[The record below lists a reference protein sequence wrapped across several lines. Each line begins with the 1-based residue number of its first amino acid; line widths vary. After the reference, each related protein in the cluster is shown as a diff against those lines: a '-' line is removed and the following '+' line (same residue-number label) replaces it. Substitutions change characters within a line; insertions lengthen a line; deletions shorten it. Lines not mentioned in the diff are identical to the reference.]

1 MFSPS
6 LNTWAPT
13 QLRRF
18 YAIRLEAIANSFLS
32 LFILFPF
39 GPFQEAGPRASQH
52 TSPCVH
58 AMVLRC

>member
-1 MFSPS
+1 MILLKLFGIYTGIT
-6 LNTWAPT
+6 LF
-13 QLRRF
+13 L
-18 YAIRLEAIANSFLS
+18 IRLEAIANSFLS